1 MGSDGT
7 VTTQM
12 FRYKLTFMGSN
23 GTATTQMFC
32 FDNVAQHIV
41 GKSCETVL
49 KLAIEPA
56 PVPPDLAQIVFL
68 KFTIRVIASTKPSL
82 NESSNPKKTFS
93 ICRSQVLDAA
103 QGTNKDKVTPFSTK
117 TNLKKILPK

>member
-49 KLAIEPA
+49 KLATEPA
-56 PVPPDLAQIVFL
+56 LVPPDLAQIVSL
-68 KFTIRVIASTKPSL
+68 KFTIRITASTKPSL
-82 NESSNPKKTFS
+82 NESSNPQKKLFPYAGLKS
-93 ICRSQVLDAA
+93 WMQHKELI
-103 QGTNKDKVTPFSTK
+103 K
-117 TNLKKILPK
+117 TR